1 MWFQKLLSIGTAHQT
16 FSVTNKV
23 RMMNL
28 IAAITT
34 LVSGLYTLAYALVL
48 DNTAIALINTVF
60 TCAYMATLAFNYFQ
74 AFRGGKIW
82 FFATLMLHLVVC
94 TNLYVT
100 KASGFHLYFFLVP
113 TGVFLLFELSEKT
126 EKVTLSLMA
135 LVLYF
140 YCENTVNPAPLIVL
154 SDSFNHVL
162 YQSVILVIML
172 EVILVLTLFAN
183 EIEANELKLT
193 KQATTDALTGLA
205 NRHAFFE
212 CGNHLFN
219 STQHMQRPLTIVL
232 VDIDYFKQI
241 NDQYGHF
248 VGDVCLTQV
257 TKLLSRFCREQ
268 DMPAR
273 IGGEE
278 FAIIM
283 PDTTASEAN
292 NIAEQMRIAIAALHI
307 PVAGEQHFKCTAS
320 FGLASAQAHRQSLKD
335 TLIHADK
342 ALYLAKELG
351 RNRVQSYQAS

>member
-1 MWFQKLLSIGTAHQT
+1 MLFQKLLSIGIAHQS

-28 IAAITT
+28 IGAITT

-48 DNTAIALINTVF
+48 DNAAVALINTVF

-82 FFATLMLHLVVC
+82 FFVTLMLHLVVC

-113 TGVFLLFELSEKT
+113 TGVFLLFELREKT
-126 EKVTLSLMA
+126 EKVTLSLIA

-140 YCENTVNPAPLIVL
+140 YCENTLNPAPLIVL

-212 CGNHLFN
+212 CGNNLFN

-248 VGDVCLTQV
+248 VGDVCLTEV
-257 TKLLSRFCREQ
+257 TKLLSSLCREQ

-283 PDTTASEAN
+283 PDTTISEAN

-320 FGLASAQAHRQSLKD
+320 FGLASTQANRQSLKD